1 MNNIWEILNIEPTKD
16 KAAIKRAYAL
26 LARKYNP
33 EDEPEKYQE
42 LHEAYKQALFLADNT
57 NVSIADP
64 EEIKESEDLDEDG
77 PFENNEEDDE
87 ENDDFD
93 FSTVGQDYLPDNSLA
108 EEVIEDIIAFRKANN
123 LNSREDLKMLSHSMK
138 ESMSIRMFDMYKFL
152 AFRTDDVTV
161 WDSFFNEPLIK
172 YCMDFQLFRDT
183 VIQELEDN
191 PSHLE
196 AVKKIMSEF
205 GEAPDSAHII
215 VEKKGFSMSHE
226 KKIRGLI
233 ILIFAWLT
241 QLILSLFSIVFFI
254 DNPLIPTI
262 LMALVVMGFLALSLY
277 TIIMFGNRKQI

>member
-1 MNNIWEILNIEPTKD
+1 MNKIWEILNIEPTKD

-42 LHEAYKQALFLADNT
+42 LHEAYKQALFLADHT
-57 NVSIADP
+57 GI
-64 EEIKESEDLDEDG
+64 EIHRLDEPEDTQQTNPSEGDG
-77 PFENNEEDDE
+77 NNA
-87 ENDDFD
+87 FD
-93 FSTVGQDYLPDNSLA
+93 FSTVEQDYLPENNLA
-108 EEVIEDIIAFRKANN
+108 ETIIEDIISLRESNR
-123 LNSREDLKMLSHSMK
+123 LNSREELKKISHPMK
-138 ESMSIRMFDMYKFL
+138 EALSMRMLTMYRFL
-152 AFRTDDVTV
+152 ALTANDITV

-183 VIQELEDN
+183 VLQELEDN

-196 AVKKIMSEF
+196 AVKKIMSEY

-215 VEKKGFSMSHE
+215 VEKNGFSMSHE

-241 QLILSLFSIVFFI
+241 QLILSLFGIVFFI

>member
-1 MNNIWEILNIEPTKD
+1 MNKIWETLNIEPTKD

-26 LARKYNP
+26 LAHKYNP
-33 EDEPEKYQE
+33 EDKPEKYQE
-42 LHEAYKQALFLADNT
+42 LHEAYKQALFLADET
-57 NVSIADP
+57 GIEITRFDEP
-64 EEIKESEDLDEDG
+64 EDIKQSNPSEG
-77 PFENNEEDDE
+77 G
-87 ENDDFD
+87 ENDAFD
-93 FSTVGQDYLPDNSLA
+93 FSTVEEDYLPDNNLA
-108 EEVIEDIIAFRKANN
+108 ETIIEDIISLRESNC
-123 LNSREDLKMLSHSMK
+123 LNSRAELELLSHPMK
-138 ESMSIRMFDMYKFL
+138 EALSMRMLTMYRFL
-152 AFRTDDVTV
+152 AFTTDDISV
-161 WDSFFNEPLIK
+161 WNSFFNEPLIR

-183 VIQELEDN
+183 VLQELEDN

-277 TIIMFGNRKQI
+277 TIIMFGKQKQL